1 MKITRSLFLT
11 PNKER
16 SIPRLK
22 DGIAT
27 KNVLVPINT
36 LVAETTDE
44 DLESVDIV
52 PGNILASPVASE
64 VSVEVKGL
72 VAAEADSFEIGRA
85 HV

>member
-1 MKITRSLFLT
+1 M
-11 PNKER
+11 
-16 SIPRLK
+16 
-22 DGIAT
+22 

-72 VAAEADSFEIGRA
+72 VAAEADSFEAKVMVQRKNS
-85 HV
+85 HQVKKQQLLEKTD